1 MSSHPNDDEVRPPED
16 EAEQDQAEQDQAEQD
31 QQAAGAEITTTEGG
45 GSTFEPEEDPEGHA
59 G

>member
-16 EAEQDQAEQDQAEQD
+16 EAEQDQAEQD